1 MTIKPKTRL
10 TFISD
15 ENLPGAFGHG
25 IALLM
30 EGVEQEHS
38 LNRAAKR
45 MGMAYSKAWRIIK
58 EAEAQLGYELLA
70 RDGARGS
77 TLTPQ
82 GKRALEVYRSIQ
94 QEMDELLRRR
104 AHELEAES
112 VFEDQGE

>member
-1 MTIKPKTRL
+1 MTIQARARI

-15 ENLPGAFGHG
+15 DNLPGAFGQG

-30 EGVEQEHS
+30 EGVEEEHS

-94 QEMDELLRRR
+94 QEMDELLCRR
-104 AHELEAES
+104 AHELEPES
-112 VFEDQGE
+112 VFDDQGE

>member
-1 MTIKPKTRL
+1 MTIQARARI

-15 ENLPGAFGHG
+15 DNLPGAFGQG

-30 EGVEQEHS
+30 EGVEEEHS

-58 EAEAQLGYELLA
+58 EAEAQLGYELLD

-82 GKRALEVYRSIQ
+82 GKHALETYWSIKR
-94 QEMDELLRRR
+94 EVTEILERRV
-104 AHELEAES
+104 HELEA
-112 VFEDQGE
+112 

>member
-1 MTIKPKTRL
+1 MTIQARARL

-15 ENLPGAFGHG
+15 DNLPGAFGQG

-30 EGVEQEHS
+30 EGVEKEHS
-38 LNRAAKR
+38 LNRAAKS

-58 EAEAQLGYELLA
+58 EAEGQLGYELLA

-82 GKRALEVYRSIQ
+82 GKRALDTYWSIKNEVTEI
-94 QEMDELLRRR
+94 LNRRV
-104 AHELEAES
+104 HELEL
-112 VFEDQGE
+112 DQDA